1 MFCHLIFSYF
11 FIFFNIIISLIKA
24 VELSSQSKEKHKE
37 RKSKWLSKQL
47 VEYVQESRIEKWTTV
62 YPAIHRD
69 KCPAVHTKP
78 SCRYKVCNE
87 ALDTKETGS
96 KLAPKGNRVVFRD
109 TQIIVIESYCKKT
122 DFINASVN

>member
-1 MFCHLIFSYF
+1 M
-11 FIFFNIIISLIKA
+11 
-24 VELSSQSKEKHKE
+24 
-37 RKSKWLSKQL
+37 
-47 VEYVQESRIEKWTTV
+47 QESRIEKWTTV
-62 YPAIHRD
+62 YPAIHSD
-69 KCPAVHTKP
+69 MCPAVHTKP

-87 ALDTKETGS
+87 AQDTKETGS